1 MRIHEKRKGA
11 RSPKIL
17 IGFCAGA
24 LTWLAGC
31 GSSPHA
37 STEKYY
43 LVATNI
49 KIPYWQS
56 ANQGLLRA
64 GQQVG
69 VKVEMVGPDSFDP
82 KAEHEAFQR
91 AVAEKIKP
99 SGIMVSAADPTVMQP
114 DIDAAIGQ
122 GIPVITVDSDSPTSK
137 RLTFVGTDNYKAGT
151 MGAQLAVKQLQGKG
165 NVVIYTMPEQAN
177 LKDRLRGYHDVLEA
191 HTGIKIIQT
200 VDIKGDPRIAFDST
214 QEMVDKKT
222 IDKVQGFICLEAI
235 ACPEVADVLD
245 RNKVSG
251 KVIVAMDTD
260 QRTLDWI
267 KKDRIAGTIAQK
279 PFTMGF
285 AGVTMLD
292 AMHHYPPNPLDKAWS
307 LDPQATVATFIDT
320 GEMLVDKSNVD
331 NFISETSQKSQ

>member
-1 MRIHEKRKGA
+1 MRMR
-11 RSPKIL
+11 RKIL
-17 IGFCAGA
+17 IGFCGGA

-31 GSSPHA
+31 GGSGHT
-37 STEKYY
+37 STEKYW

-56 ANQGLLRA
+56 VNAGLMHA
-64 GQQVG
+64 AQQIG
-69 VKVEMVGPDSFDP
+69 VKAEMVGPDSFDP

-91 AVAEKIKP
+91 VLAEKIKP
-99 SGIMVSAADPTVMQP
+99 AGIMVSAADPAVMQP

-122 GIPVITVDSDSPTSK
+122 NIPVITVDSDAPASK
-137 RLTFVGTDNYKAGT
+137 RLTFIGTDNYTAGL

-165 NVVIYTMPEQAN
+165 NVVIFTMPEQAN
-177 LKDRLRGYHDVLEA
+177 LKDRLHGYDDGFESHF
-191 HTGIKIIQT
+191 GIKIVETI
-200 VDIKGDPRIAFDST
+200 DIKGDPRIAFDHT
-214 QEMVDKKT
+214 QELVDKKI
-222 IDKVQGFICLEAI
+222 IDKIDGFICLEAI

-245 RNKVSG
+245 RNKIGS

-285 AGVTMLD
+285 VGVPALD
-292 AMHHYPPNPLDKAWS
+292 TLHHYPPKPLDKLWAQ
-307 LDPQATVATFIDT
+307 DPLSPVATFIGT

-331 NFISETSQKSQ
+331 NFISATSQK

>member
-1 MRIHEKRKGA
+1 MRMR
-11 RSPKIL
+11 RKIL
-17 IGFCAGA
+17 IGFCGGA

-31 GSSPHA
+31 GGSGHT
-37 STEKYY
+37 STEKYW

-56 ANQGLLRA
+56 VNAGLMHA
-64 GQQVG
+64 AQQIG
-69 VKVEMVGPDSFDP
+69 VKAEMVGPDSFDP

-91 AVAEKIKP
+91 VLAEKIKP
-99 SGIMVSAADPTVMQP
+99 AGIMVSAADPAVMQP

-122 GIPVITVDSDSPTSK
+122 NIPVITVDSDAPASK
-137 RLTFVGTDNYKAGT
+137 RLTFIGTDNYTAGL

-165 NVVIYTMPEQAN
+165 NVVIFTMPEQAN
-177 LKDRLRGYHDVLEA
+177 LKDRLHGYDDGFESHF
-191 HTGIKIIQT
+191 GIKIVETI
-200 VDIKGDPRIAFDST
+200 DIKGDPRIAFDHT
-214 QEMVDKKT
+214 QELVDKKI
-222 IDKVQGFICLEAI
+222 IDKIDGFICLEAI

-245 RNKVSG
+245 RNKIGS

-285 AGVTMLD
+285 VGVPALD
-292 AMHHYPPNPLDKAWS
+292 TLHHYPPKPLDKLWAQ
-307 LDPQATVATFIDT
+307 DPLSPVATFIGT

-331 NFISETSQKSQ
+331 NFVSATSQK

>member
-1 MRIHEKRKGA
+1 MRIRE
-11 RSPKIL
+11 KIL
-17 IGFCAGA
+17 IGFCGGA

-31 GSSPHA
+31 GGSAHSP
-37 STEKYY
+37 TEKYW

-56 ANQGLLRA
+56 ANAGLLRA
-64 GQQVG
+64 AQQMG
-69 VKVEMVGPDSFDP
+69 VKAEMVGPDSFDP

-91 AVAEKIKP
+91 VLAEKIKP
-99 SGIMVSAADPTVMQP
+99 MGIMVSVADPAVIQP

-122 GIPVITVDSDSPTSK
+122 GIPVITVDSDAPASK
-137 RLTFVGTDNYKAGT
+137 RLTFIGTDNYRAGV
-151 MGAQLAVKQLQGKG
+151 MGAQLAAKQLQGKG
-165 NVVIYTMPEQAN
+165 NVVIFTMPEQAN
-177 LKDRLRGYHDVLEA
+177 LKDRLRGYHDGFEG
-191 HTGIKIIQT
+191 HPGIKIVNT
-200 VDIKGDPRIAFDST
+200 VDVKGDPRIAFDYT
-214 QEMVDKKT
+214 QELVEKKG
-222 IDKVQGFICLEAI
+222 IDKIDGFICLEAI

-245 RNKVSG
+245 RNKIGS

-285 AGVTMLD
+285 VGVPELD
-292 AMHHYPPNPLDKAWS
+292 TLHHYPPSSLDKPWTQEPLS
-307 LDPQATVATFIDT
+307 PVATFIDT

-331 NFISETSQKSQ
+331 NFISAMSQK